1 LTIFYEA
8 GFSYLR
14 SSNDLL
20 RPALSC
26 LSFSSIYSEQLPKNR
41 ARGFHPF
48 HINDRDGR
56 GGFYTAGKV
65 IKKFPRLEQVYY
77 GASVG
82 IGAQGYHAWGCF
94 HFKTMFASQYYT
106 ALYGLLFDTET
117 MLEEHDLH
125 DCLHGKISWG
135 RLIAQ
140 NRHCN

>member
-1 LTIFYEA
+1 
-8 GFSYLR
+8 LR

-48 HINDRDGR
+48 HINDGDGR

-77 GASVG
+77 GLALGSG
-82 IGAQGYHAWGCF
+82 RKDITHGAVF
-94 HFKTMFASQYYT
+94 TFKTMFASQNYT

-117 MLEEHDLH
+117 MLEEHDLR

-135 RLIAQ
+135 WLIAQ